1 MGKKI
6 LSILVFFIIVII
18 LFGTFLIFSF
28 LLEKKETNLMSKTGT
43 IELSNSFVKSNA
55 NDISLVNIIQSS
67 LNSFYSIPI
76 SHKPFENQLSK
87 EEALKVYKSTLT
99 EFIKKGI
106 ILDIPNIEEKI
117 ENEENFFM
125 DLETRSDDNYQ
136 FDPSNSTWS
145 IYYSNDKFYVYMRL
159 NAITGYVLKLSAI
172 YMNYEEESINNTKPI
187 EEILELYLEYLKLE
201 DLKTEII
208 KNDENEARCKLSGT
222 NIYLVVDKFI
232 GDKKYDLGIDFINI
246 LQ

>member
-1 MGKKI
+1 MGKRI

-55 NDISLVNIIQSS
+55 NDISLVNIIQNS

-87 EEALKVYKSTLT
+87 EEALKVYKSTVT

-117 ENEENFFM
+117 ENEENFFI

-145 IYYSNDKFYVYMRL
+145 ILYRDDKFYIYMRL
-159 NAITGYVLKLSAI
+159 NAITGYVLRLSVI
-172 YMNYEEESINNTKPI
+172 YADNEEELINNTRAI
-187 EEILELYLEYLKLE
+187 EEILELYLEYLKLD

-208 KNDENEARCKLSGT
+208 KNNENEARCKLSGT
-222 NIYLVVDKFI
+222 NIYLVVNKFI
-232 GDKKYDLGIDFINI
+232 ECKNYNLRIDFTSMV
-246 LQ
+246 Q

>member
-76 SHKPFENQLSK
+76 SHKPFENQDR
-87 EEALKVYKSTLT
+87 KST
-99 EFIKKGI
+99 
-106 ILDIPNIEEKI
+106 
-117 ENEENFFM
+117 
-125 DLETRSDDNYQ
+125 
-136 FDPSNSTWS
+136 
-145 IYYSNDKFYVYMRL
+145 RL
-159 NAITGYVLKLSAI
+159 NSSH
-172 YMNYEEESINNTKPI
+172 M
-187 EEILELYLEYLKLE
+187 
-201 DLKTEII
+201 
-208 KNDENEARCKLSGT
+208 
-222 NIYLVVDKFI
+222 
-232 GDKKYDLGIDFINI
+232 
-246 LQ
+246 